1 MISVE
6 KFVAIHLRAKIFILI
21 LTDVQSVWCSSCN
34 FTFFVS
40 FPDCVDTPTENLME
54 DAYMVII
61 ATVVL
66 IFALVILRMS
76 YVSNG
81 TCLHTHIITLEEFP
95 QQLWQFL

>member
-1 MISVE
+1 
-6 KFVAIHLRAKIFILI
+6 
-21 LTDVQSVWCSSCN
+21 
-34 FTFFVS
+34 
-40 FPDCVDTPTENLME
+40 ME

-95 QQLWQFL
+95 QQL